1 MAGKPFK
8 ILLLMFLVIIIGGCS
23 DPLDDS
29 INLMKE
35 QNKSKLD
42 HLGQELNSN
51 RIRNAVILTQYGETI
66 TRSRPQLATLVSQLV
81 TDGTTEG
88 AIYRGLERRVQEAT
102 NVNNFISKEEQNQE
116 LKNLNQA
123 LDPILFNDALSDVVN
138 VLADLSKGDLARV
151 NAMSQVQSQQA
162 NQSED
167 FGAGSQ
173 LVGNPSYGNWSN
185 NNGLSFWEW
194 YGVYALF
201 SNLSSPISFDRWG
214 RHRGYS
220 YYNDYGRYRYSS
232 PKQRK
237 KQSDTWKRTTK
248 KFSTGQRYS
257 SPYSTSRVGSSRLSR
272 QSSQAKVAAGK
283 SFTNPNRFKSTVSK
297 SSYSNSSSFRNSS
310 STTSRGTRRG
320 K

>member
-1 MAGKPFK
+1 MAGKPLK
-8 ILLLMFLVIIIGGCS
+8 ILLLMLLVIIVSGCS

-29 INLMKE
+29 ISLMKQ
-35 QNKSKLD
+35 QNQSKLALLTQD
-42 HLGQELNSN
+42 LNSN
-51 RIRNAVILTQYGETI
+51 RVRNAVILTQYGEMI
-66 TRSRPQLATLVSQLV
+66 KKSRPELTTLVSQLV
-81 TDGTTEG
+81 IDGTPKG
-88 AIYRGLERRVQEAT
+88 SIFRGLETRVKEAS
-102 NVNNFISKEEQNQE
+102 NIKNFISKEEQNQE

-138 VLADLSKGDLARV
+138 VLADLSNGDLARV
-151 NAMSQVQSQQA
+151 NAMSQAQSQNA
-162 NQSED
+162 NNSEN

-185 NNGLSFWEW
+185 NNGFSFWEW
-194 YGVYALF
+194 YGMYALF

-237 KQSDTWKRTTK
+237 KQSDIWKRTNK

-297 SSYSNSSSFRNSS
+297 SSYSNNSSFRNSS